1 MLIGKKSINRVFN
14 ALLIVILFF
23 LLFILIPACKAE
35 AVEKKEIEEPVG
47 EVAEE
52 LEEEATAK
60 EEAAEEE
67 EPGEEVPQDILDLI
81 ETADAY
87 YKDGDYSLAVKEY
100 RNSVIAMDESDLS
113 ERKKQELKDGI
124 NINYQDAVTI
134 VDTARMHHG
143 NAMKLEYEKRFEEA
157 KAELEAALV
166 IYPKYQAAIDALASL
181 EALMGLNS

>member
-1 MLIGKKSINRVFN
+1 
-14 ALLIVILFF
+14 
-23 LLFILIPACKAE
+23 
-35 AVEKKEIEEPVG
+35 
-47 EVAEE
+47 
-52 LEEEATAK
+52 
-60 EEAAEEE
+60 
-67 EPGEEVPQDILDLI
+67 LDLI